1 MKTKHAISSKAVVL
15 LLFFIVCG
23 CSICFL
29 FVCFLF
35 FVVVFLLLFFFFW
48 GGGGGGWVFGSCF
61 VLQYFVSF
69 LVLQS
74 SYLGREI
81 WLLDFCCALNV
92 MSLLSFFDSSPRC
105 HG

>member
-1 MKTKHAISSKAVVL
+1 MKTEHAVSSKAVVL

-23 CSICFL
+23 FSICS
-29 FVCFLF
+29 
-35 FVVVFLLLFFFFW
+35 FFFW
-48 GGGGGGWVFGSCF
+48 GGGGVFGSCF

-74 SYLGREI
+74 SCLGREI

-105 HG
+105 HGLICCM